1 MKKENKTALYI
12 AVAFTVIQ
20 LAILFIFGYTPYPD
34 SERYI
39 AMAKE
44 TISQGGCFYP
54 TTIQMQENLGAV
66 WNIGS
71 INAVIFS
78 LLAFKSVTPLLV
90 LYSLMKGCSAFLVY
104 IIAKKTTNGKAA
116 MLALVIY
123 VIYPANYGE
132 STSTHSELPFIFFN
146 LAGIAAALYHRTFI
160 GGALMAIGN
169 WFRPM
174 SIVFL
179 LSVITL
185 FAVKRQKAKSNIAKI
200 IAGYATAIMFVGG
213 ISYTVNREFLYQG
226 QQGWMA
232 LMQYSWDNDTDRS
245 ADSLMFQHSDPMYY
259 PEGLNVI
266 QRDSLWRSH
275 FFIWLRHNPG
285 EYFRQMPY
293 KFAKTYVSDNVNMC
307 TFLEGKREKEYM
319 YEELSMAGLAKSF
332 PHYSSTQTLT
342 LANLAFYYL
351 LMTTFCAGI
360 CLSIKRKAF
369 ANLLLPTCAI
379 TLGTAVL
386 LFAGHGEARFH
397 IPFMPLVI
405 IAVAWTIDTL
415 RQNLKTRQP

>member
-1 MKKENKTALYI
+1 MTTIEKKAVYI
-12 AVAFTVIQ
+12 IIAFTVVQ
-20 LAILFIFGYTPYPD
+20 LAILFTFGYTPYPD
-34 SERYI
+34 SEGYI
-39 AMAKE
+39 KLANE
-44 TISQGGCFYP
+44 TISQGECFYP
-54 TTIQMQENLGAV
+54 TLQQVKELLFV

-104 IIAKKTTNGKAA
+104 LIAKKTTNGKAA

-123 VIYPANYGE
+123 AIYPANYGE

-146 LAGIAAALYHRTFI
+146 LAGIAAALYSRTFI

-174 SIVFL
+174 GMVFL
-179 LSVITL
+179 LSVITM

-200 IAGYATAIMFVGG
+200 IAGYATVIMLSGG
-213 ISYTVNREFLYQG
+213 VSYTLNREFLYQG

-259 PEGLNVI
+259 PEGFDVM

-275 FFIWLRHNPG
+275 FFIWLRHNPE

-293 KFAKTYVSDNVNMC
+293 KLAKTYVSDNVNMC
-307 TFLEGKREKEYM
+307 TFLKGKREKEYM
-319 YEELSMAGLAKSF
+319 YGELSMAGLAKSF
-332 PHYSSTQTLT
+332 PHYSATQILT
-342 LANLAFYYL
+342 LVNLAFYYL
-351 LMTTFCAGI
+351 LMATFCAGI

-369 ANLLLPTCAI
+369 GNLLLPTCAI

-386 LFAGHGEARFH
+386 LFAGHGEVRFH